1 MEGTL
6 DCETDNIS
14 RTMTEEEPFMKKMLS
29 MLLAAMLMMSLLAV
43 PALAEGQVLTVV
55 TWDTTT
61 TPYLIAQKEA
71 FEASHPGVTIEYV
84 DAGTGNEY
92 EVKVNTLLSG
102 GDTSD
107 VIMLKENDQVVK
119 WQSQGFAAPLT
130 DYIADYD
137 MSGFVGIEK
146 NYAIDGVQYG
156 IPFRSDFW
164 VLFYNKDLFEA
175 AGVDLPTNDMTW
187 DQYAELA
194 KKMTDK
200 EKDIYGTHY
209 HTWLSTVANWA
220 VCDGKYTL
228 ADGTYDNLLYFYKL
242 YQDLEDYGACMTY
255 ADLKASG
262 LKYAAAFENGN
273 VAMLPMGYW
282 LVSTLINDIKAGNAS
297 LNWGIVAVPHADGV
311 AAGSSFGNMT
321 GAMINAKSEQ
331 KDLAWEYISWLGGPE
346 GAKATASVGARPAW
360 VSEEIADAMAAVDG
374 FPADDNSKAALLP
387 VSVAME
393 WPVGEKVPDIKT
405 IVNEEHSLIMAREV
419 TPEEGIEEMNERVAE
434 LLK

>member
-1 MEGTL
+1 MEEDTL
-6 DCETDNIS
+6 
-14 RTMTEEEPFMKKMLS
+14 MKKMLS
-29 MLLAAMLMMSLLAV
+29 VLLAAMMLLSLLAV
-43 PALAEGQVLTVV
+43 PALAEDQVLTVV
-55 TWDTTT
+55 TWDATTT
-61 TPYLIAQKEA
+61 AYLTAQKEA

-84 DAGTGNEY
+84 DCESGNEY
-92 EVKVNTLLSG
+92 GVKVSTMLAG

-107 VIMLKENDQVVK
+107 VIMLKENDQVVQ
-119 WQSQGFAAPLT
+119 WQASGFAAPLT
-130 DYIADYD
+130 DYIGSYD

-164 VLFYNKDLFEA
+164 VLFYNKDLFDA
-175 AGVDLPTNDMTW
+175 AGVEYPTNDMTW

-194 KKMTDK
+194 KKLTDK

-220 VCDGKYTL
+220 VCGTDYTL
-228 ADGTYDNLLYFYKL
+228 ADGNYDNLLYFYKL
-242 YQDLEDYGACMTY
+242 YQDLEDYGACMSF

-262 LKYAAAFENGN
+262 LKYGAAFENGN
-273 VAMLPMGYW
+273 IAMMPMGYW
-282 LVSTLINDIKAGNAS
+282 QVSTFINDIKAGTAS
-297 LNWGIVAVPHADGV
+297 LNWGIVAVPHAEGV

-321 GAMINAKSEQ
+321 GVMMNAKSEK
-331 KDLAWEYISWLGGPE
+331 KDLAWEYMSWLCGPE

-360 VSEEIADAMAAVDG
+360 VSEEIAEAMASVEG
-374 FPADDNSKAALLP
+374 FPADENSKAALLP
-387 VSVAME
+387 TSVAME

-405 IVNEEHSLIMAREV
+405 IVNEEHSLIMAREI
-419 TPEEGIEEMNERVAE
+419 TPEEGVAEMNERVAE

>member
-1 MEGTL
+1 MEEDTL
-6 DCETDNIS
+6 
-14 RTMTEEEPFMKKMLS
+14 MKKMLS
-29 MLLAAMLMMSLLAV
+29 VLLAAMMLLSLLAV
-43 PALAEGQVLTVV
+43 PALAEDQVLTVV
-55 TWDTTT
+55 TWDATTT
-61 TPYLIAQKEA
+61 AYLTAQKEA

-84 DAGTGNEY
+84 DCESGNEY
-92 EVKVNTLLSG
+92 GVKVSTMLAG

-107 VIMLKENDQVVK
+107 VIMLKENDQVVQ
-119 WQSQGFAAPLT
+119 WQASGFAAPLT
-130 DYIADYD
+130 DYIGSYD

-164 VLFYNKDLFEA
+164 VLFYNKDLFDA
-175 AGVDLPTNDMTW
+175 AGVEYPTNDMTW

-194 KKMTDK
+194 KKLTDK

-220 VCDGKYTL
+220 VCGTDYTL
-228 ADGTYDNLLYFYKL
+228 ADGNYDNLLYFYKL
-242 YQDLEDYGACMTY
+242 YQDLEDYGACMSF

-262 LKYAAAFENGN
+262 LKYGAAFENGN
-273 VAMLPMGYW
+273 IAMMPMGYW
-282 LVSTLINDIKAGNAS
+282 QVSTFINDIKAGTAS
-297 LNWGIVAVPHADGV
+297 LNWGIVAVPHAEGV

-321 GAMINAKSEQ
+321 GVMMNAKSEK
-331 KDLAWEYISWLGGPE
+331 KDLAWEYMSWLCGPE

-360 VSEEIADAMAAVDG
+360 VSEEIAEAMASVEG
-374 FPADDNSKAALLP
+374 FPTDENSKAALLP
-387 VSVAME
+387 TSVAME

-405 IVNEEHSLIMAREV
+405 IVNEEHSLIMAREI
-419 TPEEGIEEMNERVAE
+419 TPEEGVAEMNERVAE

>member
-1 MEGTL
+1 
-6 DCETDNIS
+6 
-14 RTMTEEEPFMKKMLS
+14 MKKMLS
-29 MLLAAMLMMSLLAV
+29 VLLAAMMLLSLLAV
-43 PALAEGQVLTVV
+43 PALADDQVLTVV
-55 TWDTTT
+55 TWDATTT
-61 TPYLIAQKEA
+61 AYLTAQKEA

-84 DAGTGNEY
+84 DCESGNEY
-92 EVKVNTLLSG
+92 GVKVSTMLAG

-107 VIMLKENDQVVK
+107 VIMLKENDQVVQ
-119 WQSQGFAAPLT
+119 WQASGFAAPLT
-130 DYIADYD
+130 DYIGSYD

-164 VLFYNKDLFEA
+164 VLFYNKDLFDA
-175 AGVDLPTNDMTW
+175 AGVEYPTNDMTW

-194 KKMTDK
+194 KKLTDK

-220 VCDGKYTL
+220 VCGTDYTL
-228 ADGTYDNLLYFYKL
+228 ADGNYDNLLYFYKL
-242 YQDLEDYGACMTY
+242 YQDLEDYGACMSF

-262 LKYAAAFENGN
+262 LKYGAAFENGN
-273 VAMLPMGYW
+273 IAMMPMGYW
-282 LVSTLINDIKAGNAS
+282 QVSTFINDIKAGTAS
-297 LNWGIVAVPHADGV
+297 LNWGIVAVPHAEGV

-321 GAMINAKSEQ
+321 GVMMNAKSEK
-331 KDLAWEYISWLGGPE
+331 KDLAWEYMSWLCGPE

-360 VSEEIADAMAAVDG
+360 VSEEIAEAMASVEG
-374 FPADDNSKAALLP
+374 FPADENSKAALLP
-387 VSVAME
+387 TSVAME

-405 IVNEEHSLIMAREV
+405 IVNEEHSLIMAREI
-419 TPEEGIEEMNERVAE
+419 TPEEGVAEMNERVAE

>member
-1 MEGTL
+1 
-6 DCETDNIS
+6 
-14 RTMTEEEPFMKKMLS
+14 MKKMLS
-29 MLLAAMLMMSLLAV
+29 VMLAAMMLLSLLAV
-43 PALAEGQVLTVV
+43 PALAEDQVLTVV
-55 TWDTTT
+55 TWDATTT
-61 TPYLIAQKEA
+61 AYLTAQKEA

-84 DAGTGNEY
+84 DCESGNEY
-92 EVKVNTLLSG
+92 GVKVSTMLAG

-107 VIMLKENDQVVK
+107 VIMLKENDQVVQ
-119 WQSQGFAAPLT
+119 WQASGFAAPLT
-130 DYIADYD
+130 DYIGSYD

-164 VLFYNKDLFEA
+164 VLFYNKDLFDA
-175 AGVDLPTNDMTW
+175 AGVEYPTNDMTW

-194 KKMTDK
+194 KKLTDK

-220 VCDGKYTL
+220 VCGTDYTL
-228 ADGTYDNLLYFYKL
+228 ADGNYDNLLYFYKL
-242 YQDLEDYGACMTY
+242 YQDLEDYGACMSF

-262 LKYAAAFENGN
+262 LKYGAAFENGN
-273 VAMLPMGYW
+273 IAMMPMGYW
-282 LVSTLINDIKAGNAS
+282 QVSTFINDIKAGTAS
-297 LNWGIVAVPHADGV
+297 LNWGIVAVPHAEGV

-321 GAMINAKSEQ
+321 GVMMNAKSEK
-331 KDLAWEYISWLGGPE
+331 KDLAWEYMSWLCGPE

-360 VSEEIADAMAAVDG
+360 VSEEIAEAMASVEG
-374 FPADDNSKAALLP
+374 FPTDENSKAALLP
-387 VSVAME
+387 TSVAME

-405 IVNEEHSLIMAREV
+405 IVNEEHSLIMAREI
-419 TPEEGIEEMNERVAE
+419 TPEEGVAEMNERVAE

>member
-1 MEGTL
+1 MGYTPKR
-6 DCETDNIS
+6 ETDNIS
-14 RTMTEEEPFMKKMLS
+14 QTMTEEDTLMKKMLS
-29 MLLAAMLMMSLLAV
+29 VLLAAMMLLSLLAV
-43 PALAEGQVLTVV
+43 PALAEDQVLTVV
-55 TWDTTT
+55 TWDATTT
-61 TPYLIAQKEA
+61 AYLTAQKEA

-84 DAGTGNEY
+84 DCESGNEY
-92 EVKVNTLLSG
+92 GVKVSTMLAG

-107 VIMLKENDQVVK
+107 VIMLKENDQVVQ
-119 WQSQGFAAPLT
+119 WQASGFAAPLT
-130 DYIADYD
+130 DYIGSYD

-164 VLFYNKDLFEA
+164 VLFYNKDLFDA
-175 AGVDLPTNDMTW
+175 AGVEYPTNDMTW

-194 KKMTDK
+194 KKLTDK

-220 VCDGKYTL
+220 VCGTDYTL
-228 ADGTYDNLLYFYKL
+228 ADGNYDNLLYFYKL
-242 YQDLEDYGACMTY
+242 YQDLEDYGACMSF

-262 LKYAAAFENGN
+262 LKYGAAFENGN
-273 VAMLPMGYW
+273 IAMMPMGYW
-282 LVSTLINDIKAGNAS
+282 QVSTFINDIKAGTAS
-297 LNWGIVAVPHADGV
+297 LNWGIVAVPHAEGV

-321 GAMINAKSEQ
+321 GVMMNAKSEK
-331 KDLAWEYISWLGGPE
+331 KDLAWEYMSWLCGPE

-360 VSEEIADAMAAVDG
+360 VSEEIAEAMASVEG
-374 FPADDNSKAALLP
+374 FPADENSKAALLP
-387 VSVAME
+387 TSVAME

-405 IVNEEHSLIMAREV
+405 IVNEEHSLIMAREI
-419 TPEEGIEEMNERVAE
+419 TPEEGVAEMNERVAE

>member
-1 MEGTL
+1 
-6 DCETDNIS
+6 
-14 RTMTEEEPFMKKMLS
+14 MKKMLS
-29 MLLAAMLMMSLLAV
+29 VLLAAMMLLSLLAV
-43 PALAEGQVLTVV
+43 PALAEDQGLTVV
-55 TWDTTT
+55 TWDATTT
-61 TPYLIAQKEA
+61 AYLTAQKEA

-84 DAGTGNEY
+84 DCESGNEY
-92 EVKVNTLLSG
+92 GVKVSTMLAG

-107 VIMLKENDQVVK
+107 VIMLKENDQVVQ
-119 WQSQGFAAPLT
+119 WQASGFAAPLT
-130 DYIADYD
+130 DYIGSYD

-164 VLFYNKDLFEA
+164 VLFYNKDLFDA
-175 AGVDLPTNDMTW
+175 AGVEYPTNDMTW

-194 KKMTDK
+194 KKLTDK

-220 VCDGKYTL
+220 VCGTDYTL
-228 ADGTYDNLLYFYKL
+228 ADGNYDNLLYFYKL
-242 YQDLEDYGACMTY
+242 YQDLEDYGACMSF

-262 LKYAAAFENGN
+262 LKYGAAFENGN
-273 VAMLPMGYW
+273 IAMMPMGYW
-282 LVSTLINDIKAGNAS
+282 QVSTFINDIKAGTAS
-297 LNWGIVAVPHADGV
+297 LNWGIVAVPHAEGV

-321 GAMINAKSEQ
+321 GVMMNAKSEK
-331 KDLAWEYISWLGGPE
+331 KDLAWEYMSWLCGPE

-360 VSEEIADAMAAVDG
+360 VSEEIAEAMASVEG
-374 FPADDNSKAALLP
+374 FPADENSKAALLP
-387 VSVAME
+387 TSVAME

-405 IVNEEHSLIMAREV
+405 IVNEEHSLIMAREI
-419 TPEEGIEEMNERVAE
+419 TPEEGVAEMNERVAE